1 MIRFISN
8 SLLKDLLQQFISDA
22 EQHHIDF
29 KLELDQPILNI
40 GMNELDLFKIL
51 NIYIE
56 NALEETANQKN
67 SFIHILITKMQD
79 KLIFKISNSLHS
91 DNVKIKKQS
100 FGKGLYIA
108 KEIVGKYSNVNIA
121 TNIVDEVYIQMIEF
135 GDVYH
140 ENNY

>member
-1 MIRFISN
+1 
-8 SLLKDLLQQFISDA
+8 
-22 EQHHIDF
+22 
-29 KLELDQPILNI
+29 
-40 GMNELDLFKIL
+40 MNELDLFKIL